1 MLDGTLEVS
10 LRRSP
15 FAVVVLAVIVALGL
29 TACDDGGSG
38 KESKPRRSTTT
49 TSSSTTTTSTV
60 PGAGSST
67 TTVPSGS
74 ATTTPASIGTCGN
87 QTAAILAAIG
97 FGVQG
102 LDSRAGQYTVQRCRL
117 APSSPIWAAA
127 EIVPNPGVQLD
138 PATVVLQR
146 IGALWNV
153 EGTGTSGAG
162 CDTAPANVRTELGLT
177 CPG

>member
-1 MLDGTLEVS
+1 MRRFPCATVALVS
-10 LRRSP
+10 
-15 FAVVVLAVIVALGL
+15 IVALGL
-29 TACDDGGSG
+29 TACDDSDSG
-38 KESKPRRSTTT
+38 EEGTPRRSST
-49 TSSSTTTTSTV
+49 TSSRAASTTTSTI
-60 PGAGSST
+60 AGGGST
-67 TTVPSGS
+67 TSVPSGS
-74 ATTTPASIGTCGN
+74 TTTAPVALGTCGN
-87 QTAAILAAIG
+87 QSEAITAAIG

-102 LDSRAGQYTVQRCRL
+102 LDTRAGQYTIQQCRI
-117 APSSPIWAAA
+117 AASSPIWAAA

-162 CDTAPANVRTELGLT
+162 CTTAPASVRTELGLT

>member
-1 MLDGTLEVS
+1 V
-10 LRRSP
+10 RRSP
-15 FAVVVLAVIVALGL
+15 FAVAVVATFVAVGL

-38 KESKPRRSTTT
+38 KDSKPRRSSTSTRSSTTT
-49 TSSSTTTTSTV
+49 TSSTVPGGNTGSTTTLPS
-60 PGAGSST
+60 GST
-67 TTVPSGS
+67 TTIPL
-74 ATTTPASIGTCGN
+74 ALGTCGN
-87 QTAAILAAIG
+87 QTEAITAAIG

-102 LDSRAGQYTVQRCRL
+102 LDSRAGQYTIQKCRI
-117 APSSPIWAAA
+117 AASSPIWAAA

-153 EGTGTSGAG
+153 ESTGTSNAG
-162 CDTAPANVRTELGLT
+162 CNAPAMVKTDLGLI